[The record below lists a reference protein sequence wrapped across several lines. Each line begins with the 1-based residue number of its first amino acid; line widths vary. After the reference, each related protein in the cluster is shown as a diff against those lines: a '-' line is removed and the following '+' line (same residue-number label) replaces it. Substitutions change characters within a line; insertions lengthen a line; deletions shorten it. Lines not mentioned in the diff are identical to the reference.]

1 VVDENKNT
9 VDASQVK
16 PNITIEFDEPNIDR
30 ILLNA
35 YRELEAAD
43 ESGDDGA
50 KLQAYRNLQKIL
62 ISQETIPEKA
72 FVYGESAAAG
82 ANKGVLNTLG
92 FPVDVVN
99 LFLGMGET
107 VVRKILNEV
116 GFDIPDTMADSK
128 LMSSKPFLGSKS
140 LNEMFNKLGINSEYD
155 KTRASTAIIGRIAEE
170 VGMSL
175 PIAVPLASRS
185 QTPMKFFSK
194 EMGVATSAGFGAAQ
208 AQQMF
213 PENIGAEITGQFIGG
228 FTPISLVKTVNLVG
242 NKTGAK
248 EAFNLLYNPRK
259 REKEIA
265 GNILYQKLG
274 KEGTAELVEEIKKGE
289 FTLFGET
296 IDSTKF
302 PRLLN
307 EITNEPALA
316 NLLKQLEAS
325 DVGMEL
331 VNNIEASKLV
341 RLLELENN
349 FLKVAKEGNFNI
361 TSVVDGVDTQVNI
374 INKYMQSRIALAENT
389 AADKIQALG
398 GNVSVEDASA
408 LLRREIDDALS
419 DVYKMEKEMWSK
431 IDGTVDGTII
441 EQGATAILN
450 NQFKTIDPKNIPKV
464 VKDIVGEKALVDAGL
479 IELGTETQT
488 FQTRFGGKMQTETRE
503 VPVTPK
509 EGILG
514 ETESVEEILNLRN
527 RVYDE
532 IRLENAKASPSKEKL
547 QSLNEMLGVIDSAF
561 MDMGTTANINE
572 LTDAISYSD
581 KIKSNFFESEI
592 GSVLGYNSKGK
603 LRVIPEETYNKLVNK
618 GNAADGVATKD
629 VNKVLQQNSEGIQE
643 GLKAEF
649 AQLADPETGAISVG
663 ALNKFLQNKKQ
674 VLNEFPELKTQF
686 EDVNEALK
694 IVENQKIKGQN
705 IDRLT
710 TEKYVLETMANSG
723 GQSLSSKA
731 IITGIFNSKNPS
743 REIGKLKNVALKDE
757 SGAALKGLQNEVAD
771 YLMDNIKTK
780 KVVLDGKATF
790 VPDTKKLDS
799 FINKNK
805 DALIEI
811 YGEEGFK
818 NIEEFQRVATE
829 IDGALTSGGIEQL
842 QVLANRNVFIASVG
856 RILGTKV
863 AALTGGPALVFAGIG
878 GNVANRLVAARSG
891 KEIRAL
897 LANAFVDPE
906 FARTLLLPYV
916 DNNKD
921 VVSKAIDSYII
932 NAFGVET
939 RGVQEDVSE
948 KREEELPA
956 EVPVSSIVPESRLNT
971 DIVSPINVAGTGIT
985 NTGAVD
991 QNLMERGK
999 TLFPNSITFAA
1010 KGGIMNTKK
1019 AFQRVA

>member
-1 VVDENKNT
+1 M
-9 VDASQVK
+9 VDASNIK
-16 PNITIEFDEPNIDR
+16 PDITVEFGKPDMDR
-30 ILLNA
+30 IKLNL
-35 YRELEAAD
+35 YRELEQAEKD
-43 ESGDDGA
+43 GDDRA
-50 KLQAYRNLQKIL
+50 RLETFRKLQNIL
-62 ISQETIPEKA
+62 ISEETIPEKA
-72 FVYGESAAAG
+72 LVYSESAAAG
-82 ANKGVLNTLG
+82 ANRGVLNTLG

-99 LFLGMGET
+99 LLLGMGET
-107 VVRKILNEV
+107 GVRKILNEV

-128 LMSSKPFLGSKS
+128 LMSSEPFLGSKS
-140 LNEMFNKLGINSEYD
+140 LNEMFNNIGINTEYD

-175 PIAVPLASRS
+175 PIGVGLASRS
-185 QTPMKFFSK
+185 QKPMTYFSK
-194 EMGVATSAGFGAAQ
+194 EMAVATSAGFGAAQ

-228 FTPISLVKTVNLVG
+228 FTPISLVSTINMVG
-242 NKTGAK
+242 NKTGAR
-248 EAFNLLYNPRK
+248 EAFNLLYDPRK

-296 IDSTKF
+296 VDSTKF

-316 NLLKQLEAS
+316 NLLKQLENS
-325 DVGMEL
+325 DVGMSL

-361 TSVVDGVDTQVNI
+361 TNVVDGVDTQVNI

-398 GNVSVEDASA
+398 GNVNFEEASA

-441 EQGATAILN
+441 ENGAAAILN

-464 VKDIVGEKALVDAGL
+464 IKDIVGEKALVDAGL

-488 FQTRFGGKMQTETRE
+488 FTTRFGGKRVTETRE
-503 VPVTPK
+503 VPVAPK
-509 EGILG
+509 EGMLG
-514 ETESVEEILNLRN
+514 ETESIEEILNLRN

-532 IRLENAKASPSKEKL
+532 IRLENAKPSPSKEKL
-547 QSLNEMLGVIDSAF
+547 QSLDEMLGVIDSAF
-561 MDMGTTANINE
+561 MDMGTTTNINE
-572 LTDAISYSD
+572 LTNAISYSD
-581 KIKSNFFESEI
+581 KIKSNFYESEI

-603 LRVIPEETYNKLVNK
+603 LRVIPEETYNKLVSK
-618 GNAADGVATKD
+618 GNATDGVATKD

-649 AQLADPETGAISVG
+649 AQLADLETGAISVG

-694 IVENQKIKGQN
+694 IVENQKAKGQN
-705 IDRLT
+705 IDRLA
-710 TEKYVLETMANSG
+710 TEKYVLETMANSS

-731 IITGIFNSKNPS
+731 IVNGIFNSKNPS

-771 YLMDNIKTK
+771 FLMDNIKTK
-780 KVVLDGKATF
+780 KIVIDGRATF
-790 VPDTKKLDS
+790 VPDTKKLDA

-805 DALIEI
+805 DALVEI
-811 YGEEGFK
+811 YGDAGFK
-818 NIEEFQRVATE
+818 NIEEFQRVATQ
-829 IDGALTSGGIEQL
+829 IDGALTSGGVEQL
-842 QVLANRNVFIASVG
+842 QVLANRNVFIASIG
-856 RILGTKV
+856 RILGTKF
-863 AALTGGPALVFAGIG
+863 AALTQGPPLVFAGIG
-878 GNVANRLVAARSG
+878 GNVANKLIANRSG

-916 DNNKD
+916 DTNKD
-921 VVSKAIDSYII
+921 IVSKVIDSYLI
-932 NAFGVET
+932 NAFGVGT
-939 RGVQEDVSE
+939 RGAQEEVAE
-948 KREEELPA
+948 EREENLPA
-956 EVPVSSIVPESRLNT
+956 EVPVSSIIPESRLNT
-971 DIVSPINVAGTGIT
+971 EMISPINIAGTQT
-985 NTGAVD
+985 ANTEAI
-991 QNLMERGK
+991 NPNTLTRGQQ
-999 TLFPNSITFAA
+999 LFTGPGEITFAA

>member
-1 VVDENKNT
+1 M
-9 VDASQVK
+9 VDASNIK
-16 PNITIEFDEPNIDR
+16 PDITVEFGKPDMDR
-30 ILLNA
+30 IKLNL
-35 YRELEAAD
+35 YRELEQAEKD
-43 ESGDDGA
+43 GDDRA
-50 KLQAYRNLQKIL
+50 RLETFRKLQNIL
-62 ISQETIPEKA
+62 ISEETIPEKA
-72 FVYGESAAAG
+72 LVYSESAAAG
-82 ANKGVLNTLG
+82 ANRGVLNTLG

-99 LFLGMGET
+99 LLLGMGET
-107 VVRKILNEV
+107 GVRKILNEV

-128 LMSSKPFLGSKS
+128 LMSSEPFLGSKS
-140 LNEMFNKLGINSEYD
+140 LNEMFNNIGINTEYD

-170 VGMSL
+170 VGMTL
-175 PIAVPLASRS
+175 PIGIGLASRS
-185 QTPMKFFSK
+185 QKPMTYFSK

-296 IDSTKF
+296 VDSTKF

-307 EITNEPALA
+307 EITNEPALV
-316 NLLKQLEAS
+316 NLLKQLEKS
-325 DVGMEL
+325 DVGMSL

-361 TSVVDGVDTQVNI
+361 TNVVDGVDTQVNI

-398 GNVSVEDASA
+398 GNVNFEEASA

-441 EQGATAILN
+441 ENGAAAILN

-464 VKDIVGEKALVDAGL
+464 IKDIVGEKALVDAGL
-479 IELGTETQT
+479 IEAGTETQT
-488 FQTRFGGKMQTETRE
+488 FTTRFGGKRQTETRE
-503 VPVTPK
+503 VPVAPK

-547 QSLNEMLGVIDSAF
+547 QSLDEMLGVIDSAF

-572 LTDAISYSD
+572 LTNAISYSD

-592 GSVLGYNSKGK
+592 GSILGYNNKGK
-603 LRVIPEETYNKLVNK
+603 LKVIPQETYNKLVSK
-618 GNAADGVATKD
+618 GNATDGVATKN

-649 AQLADPETGAISVG
+649 AQLADLETGAISVG

-694 IVENQKIKGQN
+694 IVENQKAKGQN

-710 TEKYVLETMANSG
+710 TEKYVLETMANSS

-731 IITGIFNSKNPS
+731 IVNGIFNSKNPN

-771 YLMDNIKTK
+771 FLMDNIKTK
-780 KVVLDGKATF
+780 KVVIDGQATF
-790 VPDTKKLDS
+790 VPDTKKLDA

-811 YGEEGFK
+811 YGDAGFK

-829 IDGALTSGGIEQL
+829 IDGALTSGGMEQL

-878 GNVANRLVAARSG
+878 GNVANKLVANRSG

-916 DNNKD
+916 DANKD
-921 VVSKAIDSYII
+921 VVSKSINSYLV
-932 NAFGVET
+932 NAFGVGT
-939 RGVQEDVSE
+939 REAQEEVAE
-948 KREEELPA
+948 EREENLPA
-956 EVPVSSIVPESRLNT
+956 EVPVSSIIPESRLNT
-971 DIVSPINVAGTGIT
+971 EMISPINIARTQT
-985 NTGAVD
+985 ANTEAI
-991 QNLMERGK
+991 NPNTLTRGQQ
-999 TLFPNSITFAA
+999 LFSGPGEITFAA

>member
-1 VVDENKNT
+1 MVDENKNT
-9 VDASQVK
+9 VDASKVK
-16 PNITIEFDEPNIDR
+16 PNIIIEFDEPNIDR

-35 YRELEAAD
+35 YRELDAAD
-43 ESGDDGA
+43 ESGDEGA
-50 KLQAYRNLQKIL
+50 QLQAYRKLQKIL

-72 FVYGESAAAG
+72 LIYTESAAAG
-82 ANKGVLNTLG
+82 ANRGILNILG
-92 FPVDVVN
+92 FPVDLTN
-99 LFLGMGET
+99 LLLGLGET
-107 VVRKILNEV
+107 GVRKILNEA

-128 LMSSKPFLGSKS
+128 LMSSKPFLGSRS
-140 LNEMFNKLGINSEYD
+140 LNEMFNKIGINTEYD
-155 KTRASTAIIGRIAEE
+155 KTRASTAIIGRIGEE

-175 PIAVPLASRS
+175 PIAIGLASRA
-185 QTPMKFFSK
+185 QQPMKFLSK
-194 EMGVATSAGFGAAQ
+194 EMGVATTAGFGAAQ

-213 PENIGAEITGQFIGG
+213 PGNVGAEITGQFIGG
-228 FTPISLVKTVNLVG
+228 FTPISLVKTVNMVG

-248 EAFNLLYNPRK
+248 EAFNLIYDPRK

-265 GNILYQKLG
+265 GNILYQRLG
-274 KEGTAELVEEIKKGE
+274 QEGTAELLEEIKKGE
-289 FTLFGET
+289 FTLFGEKL
-296 IDSTKF
+296 DSTKF

-316 NLLKQLEAS
+316 VLLKQLENS

-398 GNVSVEDASA
+398 GNVSFEDASA

-441 EQGATAILN
+441 ENGAAAILS

-464 VKDIVGEKALVDAGL
+464 IKDIVGEKALVDAGL

-488 FQTRFGGKMQTETRE
+488 ITTRFGGKIQTEARE

-509 EGILG
+509 EGVLG
-514 ETESVEEILNLRN
+514 ETESVQEILNLRN

-532 IRLENAKASPSKEKL
+532 IRLENSKPSPNKEKKR
-547 QSLNEMLGVIDSAF
+547 SLNEMLGVIDSAF

-581 KIKSNFFESEI
+581 KIKTNFFESEI

-618 GNAADGVATKD
+618 GNATDGVATKN

-649 AQLADPETGAISVG
+649 AQLADPETNIIPVNV
-663 ALNKFLQNKKQ
+663 LNKFLQNKKQ
-674 VLNEFPELKTQF
+674 VLNEFPELKAQF

-710 TEKYVLETMANSG
+710 TEKYVLETMANSS

-757 SGAALKGLQNEVAD
+757 SGAAIKGLQNEVAD
-771 YLMDNIKTK
+771 YLMDTIKTK
-780 KVVLDGKATF
+780 KVVIDGKPTF

-805 DALIEI
+805 DALVEI
-811 YGEEGFK
+811 YGDAGFK

-829 IDGALTSGGIEQL
+829 IDGALTSGGIEKL

-878 GNVANRLVAARSG
+878 GNVANRLVAAKSG

-916 DNNKD
+916 DTNRD
-921 VVSKAIDSYII
+921 VVSKAINSYII
-932 NAFGVET
+932 NAFGVGT
-939 RGVQEDVSE
+939 RGVQKDVNE
-948 KREEELPA
+948 KREEDLPA